1 MDLLNKKEIS
11 SRHSKMQMLIELV
24 EFQQY
29 PFFILLYKILK
40 EGKVFDAPK

>member
-1 MDLLNKKEIS
+1 
-11 SRHSKMQMLIELV
+11 MLIELV

-40 EGKVFDAPK
+40 EGKVFDAAMTTITEGFHLN